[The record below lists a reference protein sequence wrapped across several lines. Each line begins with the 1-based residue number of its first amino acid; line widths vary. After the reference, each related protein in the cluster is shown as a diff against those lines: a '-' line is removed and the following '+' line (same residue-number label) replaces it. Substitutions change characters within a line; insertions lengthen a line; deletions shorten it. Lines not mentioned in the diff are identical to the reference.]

1 MRTPAKAQATRR
13 VTKRA
18 PHAKANSAARAPARP
33 RTGGRSAR
41 VVTEVLSATL
51 EEFAE
56 QGYAGLSVEAVA
68 LRAGVN
74 KTTIYRRWP
83 TKADLVGAALVSLR
97 DEDPEPPNTGSLRD
111 DLHQVLQH
119 WAAQMVTPRRRAIMQ
134 SLVLANTD
142 PEMQA
147 IVRRMRAERPA
158 IPQVVFERA
167 LKRREL
173 PKGSDTQLIASALLG
188 PLHSRTAWKREPVD
202 DAFVR
207 ALVELVLVGAL
218 GGGALSR

>member
-1 MRTPAKAQATRR
+1 MTTLAKAESTRR
-13 VTKRA
+13 VTKQHTRA
-18 PHAKANSAARAPARP
+18 KPSARKSVRQ

-41 VVTEVLSATL
+41 VVSEVLSATL
-51 EEFAE
+51 EEFAQ

-83 TKADLVGAALVSLR
+83 AKADLVGAALASLR
-97 DEDPEPPNTGSLRD
+97 DDDPDPPDTGSLRE
-111 DLHQVLQH
+111 DLVGVLQH

-167 LKRREL
+167 FKRREL
-173 PKGSDTQLIASALLG
+173 PRGSDTELIATALLG

-207 ALVELVLVGAL
+207 SLVELVVVGAL
-218 GGGALSR
+218 AGGALGR